1 MNMEERHCKPSMT
14 TASGFVK
21 MRGHFTVDEF
31 GFLTSTSLMVETG
44 NHSQQIM
51 RTGNFHTGSRRKNR
65 HQKKVSSPPSVQP
78 SGNKS
83 FSKSVFTV
91 K

>member
-21 MRGHFTVDEF
+21 MRGHFTVDKF
-31 GFLTSTSLMVETG
+31 GFRTSTSLMVETG

-51 RTGNFHTGSRRKNR
+51 RTGNFHTGSRRKIDT
-65 HQKKVSSPPSVQP
+65 KKVSSPPSVQP

>member
-21 MRGHFTVDEF
+21 MRGHFTVDKF

-51 RTGNFHTGSRRKNR
+51 RTGNFHAGSRRKNR
-65 HQKKVSSPPSVQP
+65 HQKSLFSP
-78 SGNKS
+78 
-83 FSKSVFTV
+83 FSPTKR